1 MKKTSANATLPANRV
16 RRAALGSLL
25 ALPFAARAAAQA
37 ASSSGGAQG
46 DDAAHAE
53 LLAVREGVWRSWF
66 GGDRKA
72 LLAILPADF
81 VGIGSGDGAI
91 RNREEAIADS
101 EGFAR
106 AGNRLTDL
114 RFSENRIQ
122 SIGPVRV
129 IYGRY
134 SFAFTDKAGKVNTV
148 AGRLT
153 EVFVREGR
161 RWSHPGWHLDSG
173 R

>member
-1 MKKTSANATLPANRV
+1 MKKTASKSTPPTDRA

-25 ALPFAARAAAQA
+25 ALPLAARAAAQTKA
-37 ASSSGGAQG
+37 AAAPTDGS
-46 DDAAHAE
+46 DAAHAD

-66 GGDRKA
+66 AGDRKA

-91 RNREEAIADS
+91 RNRDEAIADA
-101 EGFAR
+101 EGFAQ

-129 IYGRY
+129 LYGRF
-134 SFAFTDKAGKVNTV
+134 SFTFADKAGKANTV
-148 AGRLT
+148 AGRFT

>member
-1 MKKTSANATLPANRV
+1 MKKKTPEPVAHPANRA

-25 ALPFAARAAAQA
+25 ALPLAARA
-37 ASSSGGAQG
+37 GGAEVP
-46 DDAAHAE
+46 DPAHAD
-53 LLAVREGVWRSWF
+53 LLRVREGVWRSWF

-91 RNREEAIADS
+91 RSRDEAIADA
-101 EGFAR
+101 EGFAK

-114 RFSENRIQ
+114 RFSESRIQ

-129 IYGRY
+129 LYGR
-134 SFAFTDKAGKVNTV
+134 FTFTFEDKAGKANTV

>member
-1 MKKTSANATLPANRV
+1 MTKTASKVISPAT

-25 ALPFAARAAAQA
+25 ALPLAARGAARSATPSDTTNA
-37 ASSSGGAQG
+37 A
-46 DDAAHAE
+46 DAAHAD

-81 VGIGSGDGAI
+81 VGIGAGDGAI
-91 RNREEAIADS
+91 RNRDEAIADS
-101 EGFAR
+101 EGFAQ

-129 IYGRY
+129 IYGRF
-134 SFAFTDKAGKVNTV
+134 SFTFTDKAGKANTV

-153 EVFVREGR
+153 EVFVRERR
-161 RWSHPGWHLDSG
+161 RWIHPGWHLDSG

>member
-1 MKKTSANATLPANRV
+1 MKKPADKTPLPTRST

-25 ALPFAARAAAQA
+25 ALPLAARAAAQTKSA
-37 ASSSGGAQG
+37 VAPTDVA
-46 DDAAHAE
+46 DVAHAD
-53 LLAVREGVWRSWF
+53 LLAVREGAWRSWF
-66 GGDRKA
+66 AGDRKA

-91 RNREEAIADS
+91 RNREEAIADA

-106 AGNRLTDL
+106 VGNRLTDL

-129 IYGRY
+129 IYGRFTFT
-134 SFAFTDKAGKVNTV
+134 FADKDGKANTV

>member
-1 MKKTSANATLPANRV
+1 MKKTSDPIALPANRA

-25 ALPFAARAAAQA
+25 ALPLAARVR
-37 ASSSGGAQG
+37 GAEVS
-46 DDAAHAE
+46 DTAHAD
-53 LLAVREGVWRSWF
+53 LLKVREGAWRSWF

-81 VGIGSGDGAI
+81 VGISSGDGGI
-91 RNREEAIADS
+91 RNREEAIADA
-101 EGFAR
+101 EGFVR

-114 RFSENRIQ
+114 GFSENHIQ

-129 IYGRY
+129 IYCRFHFT
-134 SFAFTDKAGKVNTV
+134 FADASGKTTTV
-148 AGRLT
+148 AGRAT

-161 RWSHPGWHLDSG
+161 GWSHPGWHLDSG